1 MTSRWD
7 MSLLALL
14 SGRGREVVVSLVGSR
29 LRVPPD
35 GVQSDVTTGAAT
47 THFEGVWQYALLYSC
62 LLFCTDSRMTF
73 VALRLSASLGL
84 VVVNLLRQGLSRPAT
99 PHMWGS
105 KPVCL
110 RAAMPTKKVSCFS
123 GGMGT
128 L

>member
-1 MTSRWD
+1 

-62 LLFCTDSRMTF
+62 RLFCTVFRMTF
-73 VALRLSASLGL
+73 GRPPYKKLKVPLRHIAE
-84 VVVNLLRQGLSRPAT
+84 T
-99 PHMWGS
+99 
-105 KPVCL
+105 
-110 RAAMPTKKVSCFS
+110 
-123 GGMGT
+123 
-128 L
+128 